1 MIEESIGHK
10 KRTIPAYRPVAV
22 TYLRGLSYTSSILL
36 LFIIMF
42 LCLSAGWLLLYSYG
56 SCSSSVPSQWVD
68 VSLYI
73 QHHHPPLDD
82 VVGFADLREGTSTGS
97 GQTSYVGGAAVSIN
111 SGLHV
116 IQALFFYSGRYATE
130 SNGQTVRYRPSI
142 IITGAALPCWPA
154 GGSVRRGGAKAPHI
168 WKERGN
174 TVMTIRQ

>member
-22 TYLRGLSYTSSILL
+22 TYLRSLSYTSSILL

-68 VSLYI
+68 VSQYI

-116 IQALFFYSGRYATE
+116 IQALFFYSGRRYATE
-130 SNGQTVRYRPSI
+130 SNGQTVRYRLSSSP
-142 IITGAALPCWPA
+142 ALLCPV
-154 GGSVRRGGAKAPHI
+154 GRSVDRCVVVELKPHTFGKRGGTPS
-168 WKERGN
+168 
-174 TVMTIRQ
+174 